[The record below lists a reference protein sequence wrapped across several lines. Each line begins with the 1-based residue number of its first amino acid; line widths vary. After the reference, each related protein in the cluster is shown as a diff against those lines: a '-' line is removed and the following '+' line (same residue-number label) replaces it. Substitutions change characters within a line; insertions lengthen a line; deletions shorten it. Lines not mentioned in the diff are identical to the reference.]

1 MVAHKMYNIIETCHY
16 QKQIYDDFCKM
27 QFRSR
32 DILSSPPAVSFS
44 NKKKWEE
51 LILLIQSK
59 DRIGLSSN
67 YHKRII
73 TSITV
78 I

>member
-44 NKKKWEE
+44 GKKKE
-51 LILLIQSK
+51 LILLIQST
-59 DRIGLSSN
+59 DRIGLSSI
-67 YHKRII
+67 KE
-73 TSITV
+73 
-78 I
+78 